1 MLCRQLI
8 ASNESALNA
17 VISLRGR
24 WSFESQASNREAV
37 RVEITSGSRCDAGE
51 IHLQNC
57 PFWSRIYELAYLR
70 ICYFQCELG

>member
-37 RVEITSGSRCDAGE
+37 EVIEVANGDFAAKR
-51 IHLQNC
+51 
-57 PFWSRIYELAYLR
+57 
-70 ICYFQCELG
+70 